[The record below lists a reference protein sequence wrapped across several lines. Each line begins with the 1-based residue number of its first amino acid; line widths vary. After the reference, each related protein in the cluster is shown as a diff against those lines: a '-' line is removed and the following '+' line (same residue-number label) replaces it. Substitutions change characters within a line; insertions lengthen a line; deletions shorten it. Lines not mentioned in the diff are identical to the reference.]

1 MMDQRSKYVEKLSAQ
16 MVEWDAQIDRL
27 RVELQNAVAKKKF
40 EYSGAL
46 AALQLKRDQAAEKLQ
61 GIAMATDD
69 DWEDMKDGAEQIW
82 DEIKELFSNAIDK
95 KR

>member
-1 MMDQRSKYVEKLSAQ
+1 MDQRSKYVEKLSAQ